1 MIYRVILRPRGGR
14 GGGGGRAGGA
24 GAALLRNVF
33 FGVILTTWR
42 RGDFGGVLGGILTT
56 FGGVILTTFRGGLLG
71 ENIGLYVGKSLIF
84 RENRVFWAVRQPV
97 L

>member
-1 MIYRVILRPRGGR
+1 MA
-14 GGGGGRAGGA
+14 AGGA

-42 RGDFGGVLGGILTT
+42 RGDFGGFLGGNLTT
-56 FGGVILTTFRGGLLG
+56 FGGVILTTIRGGLLG
-71 ENIGLYVGKSLIF
+71 VILGLYVGKWLILGK
-84 RENRVFWAVRQPV
+84 NRGFWAVRQPV